1 MACNLASSNIVEFPF
16 EASLA
21 TRALAHLACPAGSPQ
36 VSPSSSASWKP
47 HLVCYTSML
56 CSSFRVRLAASKANA
71 SATIFKNRHGN
82 NYWQSLQWLATRAEG
97 SMPYGM
103 EF

>member
-47 HLVCYTSML
+47 HLVCYT
-56 CSSFRVRLAASKANA
+56 CSVRLLGSASKANA